1 MKKVTGFG
9 GIFYKAEDPKASMAW
24 YKNHLGIQVNDEY
37 GATFRWRTDADPKRN
52 AYTAWSPM
60 ESTTPYFNPSEKPFM
75 LNFRVENL
83 EALLEELASNGVL
96 PLGPIEVYSY
106 GKFAH
111 IMDPDGIKIELWEP
125 IGDGYEQI
133 LGEQVHQTS

>member
-1 MKKVTGFG
+1 MKKATGFG
-9 GIFYKAEDPKASMAW
+9 GIFFKSEDPKASMTW
-24 YKNHLGIQVNDEY
+24 YKNHLGIEVNNEY
-37 GATFRWRTDADPKRN
+37 GATFRWRTDADPNRR

-60 ESTTPYFNPSEKPFM
+60 EATTNYFNPSEKPFM

-83 EALLEELASNGVL
+83 EALLAELASNGVL
-96 PLGPIEVYSY
+96 PLGPVEVYSY

-125 IGDGYEQI
+125 QDAGYEEI
-133 LGEQVHQTS
+133 LGDQVHQTS